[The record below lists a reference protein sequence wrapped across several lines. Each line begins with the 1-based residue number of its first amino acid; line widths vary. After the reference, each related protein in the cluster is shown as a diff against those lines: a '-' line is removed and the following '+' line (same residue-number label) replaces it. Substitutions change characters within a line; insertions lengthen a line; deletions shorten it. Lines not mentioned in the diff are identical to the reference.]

1 MHSVISNR
9 DRVLSRQFSCMKDLI
24 FAVKFQKVHVSIWEI
39 DHTTIYRWRLPLYS
53 VSVIILHSI
62 QQWVRKKIKVK
73 VKKSHLYSFLSLVVV
88 FFSQSVAPVL
98 KSLADNWR
106 NHRIV
111 ISCSRSCNFSNQIT
125 LPSACRRKKNS
136 VKSSL

>member
-1 MHSVISNR
+1 MG
-9 DRVLSRQFSCMKDLI
+9 Q
-24 FAVKFQKVHVSIWEI
+24 
-39 DHTTIYRWRLPLYS
+39 
-53 VSVIILHSI
+53 
-62 QQWVRKKIKVK
+62 KKIKVN

-111 ISCSRSCNFSNQIT
+111 ISCSRSSNFSNQIA
-125 LPSACRRKKNS
+125 LPSSCKQKTFCSTTKKQLN
-136 VKSSL
+136 VPEKPKLKCLGFTYNGAKLFNMLPIQMKKTENPNTFKTLTKD